1 MIIELDGAT
10 GEGGGQILRTSLTLS
25 MITGQPFRIKN
36 IRANRS
42 KPGLMRQHLVAV
54 QAAAQISDAVV
65 THAEVGS
72 TELTF
77 APKKIKAG
85 DYQFA
90 IGTAGS
96 CTLVLQTVLLALAH
110 ADGRS
115 TVRITGGTHN
125 PMAPTVQFLQRAYC
139 RVLAAI
145 GVEVDISL
153 VRSGFYP
160 AGGGV
165 VIASVEPCAR
175 MAQIALMEPGA
186 RKAGYA
192 EAIVAGISASVGARE
207 LDAVGAGMG
216 WGEPQLLMRGLPG
229 EQGPGNAVLITLE
242 HEHATEVFS
251 AIGEKTVRAEA
262 VAKKAVQEARA
273 FIASGAAV
281 GEHLADQLLLP
292 MALAGGGRFTAASVS
307 QHAITN
313 ADVIARFLPVAIGFK
328 KDEADTRYQV
338 DVESPCQ
345 TAGAFAIVRLPD
357 ENVNEIK

>member
-1 MIIELDGAT
+1 MMIELDGAT
-10 GEGGGQILRTSLTLS
+10 GEGGGQILRSALTLS
-25 MITGQPFRIKN
+25 MITGQPFRITN
-36 IRANRS
+36 IRANRA
-42 KPGLMRQHLVAV
+42 KPGLMRQHLMAV
-54 QAAAQISDAVV
+54 HSAAQISDAVV
-65 THAEVGS
+65 THAQVGS
-72 TELTF
+72 SELTF

-96 CTLVLQTVLLALAH
+96 CTLVLQTLLLALAH
-110 ADGRS
+110 ADGPS
-115 TVRITGGTHN
+115 TVRISGGTHN
-125 PMAPTVQFLQRAYC
+125 PMAPPVQFLQRAYC
-139 RVLAAI
+139 RVLAAM
-145 GVEVDISL
+145 GVGVDISL

-165 VIASVEPCAR
+165 VIASVEPCAQMR
-175 MAQIALMEPGA
+175 QIALMEPGPRQA
-186 RKAGYA
+186 AYA
-192 EAIVAGISASVGARE
+192 EAIVAGIPASVGARE

-242 HEHATEVFS
+242 HEHVTEVFT

-262 VAKKAVQEARA
+262 VAKKAVHEARA

-292 MALAGGGRFTAASVS
+292 MALAGGGRFTSASVS

-313 ADVIARFLPVAIGFK
+313 AQVIARFLPVEIGFCE
-328 KDEADTRYQV
+328 D
-338 DVESPCQ
+338 
-345 TAGAFAIVRLPD
+345 AGGARHLVTVASSG
-357 ENVNEIK
+357 

>member
-1 MIIELDGAT
+1 MIELDGAT
-10 GEGGGQILRTSLTLS
+10 GEGGGQILRTALTLS
-25 MITGQPFRIKN
+25 MITGQPFRITN
-36 IRANRS
+36 IRASRP

-65 THAEVGS
+65 TQAQVGS

-110 ADGRS
+110 ADARS
-115 TVRITGGTHN
+115 TIRISGGTHN

-145 GVEVDISL
+145 GVDVDISL

-175 MAQIALMEPGA
+175 LQQIALMAPGT
-186 RKAGYA
+186 RSAGYA
-192 EAIVAGISASVGARE
+192 E
-207 LDAVGAGMG
+207 
-216 WGEPQLLMRGLPG
+216 
-229 EQGPGNAVLITLE
+229 
-242 HEHATEVFS
+242 
-251 AIGEKTVRAEA
+251 
-262 VAKKAVQEARA
+262 
-273 FIASGAAV
+273 
-281 GEHLADQLLLP
+281 
-292 MALAGGGRFTAASVS
+292 
-307 QHAITN
+307 
-313 ADVIARFLPVAIGFK
+313 
-328 KDEADTRYQV
+328 
-338 DVESPCQ
+338 
-345 TAGAFAIVRLPD
+345 
-357 ENVNEIK
+357 